1 MAKRKKSRRKKSRD
15 FGPKHV
21 LPVGFWAQVTA
32 IFLIAISILFV
43 VAWFNAGGP
52 VLNWV
57 YNSSLAVIGYAV
69 YIIPALFIYIAIEIF
84 RAEDNRLPYIMRFAS
99 FVEVLW
105 VSSLLGIPASQTSVS
120 TGGGI
125 VGELINKGVL
135 QLVNTNVAIFIYILL
150 ILLTLLFMSRSN
162 PKDVVMSLWG
172 LVHRETEEED
182 ENGDIMRKVSNIDRG
197 FKVSGIV
204 DEADETEISKGGL
217 TILRNRRPKPTS
229 SPVSTGF
236 DDGSKKSETALMTV
250 TDPNWVAPSLDL
262 LESKEA
268 MPEPGDIK
276 QNASIIKETMAE
288 FDIDVEMEGANVGP
302 RATQYR
308 LRPASGVKLSRITA
322 LETNL
327 ALNLAAK
334 SLRMEAPIPGEKVV
348 GIEVP
353 NVKAADVRIKAIFS
367 SKQWKDS
374 VEPLTFAIGKDI
386 SGEKVIGELNKMP
399 HLLIAGT
406 TGSGKSVMINSLLV
420 SLLYRN
426 SPSDLKLILIDP
438 KRVEMTQYEDIPHL
452 LAPVIVEVEKAI
464 SSLKWSVNEMERR
477 YKTLHESRVKDIKE
491 YNIKI
496 KSTNAKVPIEEDD
509 GTVQEHEN
517 GAMPYIVIVIDEL
530 ADLMMTVGR
539 DLEALIAKIAQK
551 GRAAGIHLVL
561 ATQTPRADIITGLIK
576 ANISS
581 RIAFTVTQNLESRII
596 LDQGGA
602 EKLLG
607 AGDMLFMTASSPKP
621 KRIQGAWVTNK
632 EIDKVVAHLQ
642 SQSLPDYNDD
652 VTNQRVQLNGK
663 GGVVPDHEGSN
674 GGADQLFDEA
684 VQMVINTQKASASSL
699 QRRFRIGYSRAAN
712 IIDSME
718 EQGIVGPADRQRPRE
733 VLISSLD
740 DLNGPDDVDQSDDL

>member
-1 MAKRKKSRRKKSRD
+1 MARRRHHKRKKID
-15 FGPKHV
+15 LGPQHI
-21 LPVGFWAQVTA
+21 LPTGFWSQVAA

-52 VLNWV
+52 VIEWMHT
-57 YNSSLAVIGYAV
+57 SLKMLIGNAV
-69 YIIPALFIYIAIEIF
+69 YVIPPLFIYTAIAIF
-84 RAEDNRLPYIMRFAS
+84 RVEDNQLPLTVKIAVVLEIIWFSAIFGL
-99 FVEVLW
+99 FV
-105 VSSLLGIPASQTSVS
+105 LGEGTNA
-120 TGGGI
+120 GGI
-125 VGELINKGVL
+125 IGEIISKGVAS
-135 QLVNTNVAIFIYILL
+135 LVISNVAMFIYILL
-150 ILLTLLFMSRSN
+150 IIITLLFIIGITPMDIFHAIAGLFHR
-162 PKDVVMSLWG
+162 DVS
-172 LVHRETEEED
+172 EEE
-182 ENGDIMRKVSNIDRG
+182 ENENVIRKANAVDRG

-204 DEADETEISKGGL
+204 DDADEYAEPKAGL
-217 TILRNRRPKPTS
+217 GILRGRGHK
-229 SPVSTGF
+229 SPVSSKPAII
-236 DDGSKKSETALMTV
+236 DDGSKKADTALMTV
-250 TDPNWVAPSLDL
+250 SDPNWVAPSYDL
-262 LESKEA
+262 LEEKEA
-268 MPEPGDIK
+268 LPNPGDIK
-276 QNASIIKETMAE
+276 QKASIIKETMKE

-327 ALNLAAK
+327 ALNLAAQ

-353 NVKAADVRIKAIFS
+353 NVDAADVRIRAIFS
-367 SKQWKDS
+367 SEPWAKS
-374 VEPLTFAIGKDI
+374 NEPLAFAIGKDI
-386 SGEKVIGELNKMP
+386 SGEPVVGELNKMP

-406 TGSGKSVMINSLLV
+406 TGSGKSVMINSLLM

-452 LAPVIVEVEKAI
+452 LAPVIVDTEKAI

-496 KSTNAKVPIEEDD
+496 KSTNATVQIEEDD
-509 GTVQEHEN
+509 GTVQEHEG

-632 EIDKVVAHLQ
+632 EIDKVVAHLHL
-642 SQSLPDYNDD
+642 QSLPDYNDD

-663 GGVVPDHEGSN
+663 GGLVPDHES
-674 GGADQLFDEA
+674 GGGGDDPLFDEA

-699 QRRFRIGYSRAAN
+699 QRRFKLGYNRAARL
-712 IIDSME
+712 IDFME
-718 EQGIVGPADRQRPRE
+718 EQGIVGPPDGQRPRE
-733 VLISSLD
+733 VLIDSID
-740 DLNGPDDVDQSDDL
+740 DINGPDDVDESDDL